1 MPVEVSSSGVIFTG
15 EDGVNLYR
23 MATIIMGM
31 KAEMRGMRLTSKAK
45 APSCFT
51 IARREFGLR
60 GSKEKIF
67 ADMTALYNAAKAEQG
82 LQ

>member
-1 MPVEVSSSGVIFTG
+1 MPVEVSSSAVIFSG

-31 KAEMRGMRLTSKAK
+31 KAEMRGMRLTSKA
-45 APSCFT
+45 PSCFT
-51 IARREFGLR
+51 IARREYGLR
-60 GSKEKIF
+60 GSKEKIL
-67 ADMTALYNAAKAEQG
+67 ADMTALYHNAKAEQG